1 MLMPLVMEQQIHCG
15 EIVLVQYTKYLN
27 CTYSLLSL
35 LYSRRPM
42 PKTTKPVVVSH
53 DGLCFFNLDA
63 GSGPGGS
70 GPATL
75 I

>member
-1 MLMPLVMEQQIHCG
+1 MLMPLVMQQQIHCRK
-15 EIVLVQYTKYLN
+15 IVPAQNAVYIN
-27 CTYSLLSL
+27 CTCSLLSL
-35 LYSRRPM
+35 LFSCIPM

-63 GSGPGGS
+63 GGGPGGS

-75 I
+75 S